1 MSRKFVDEEK
11 CMNEEHIAEEAVA
24 IPSESMQY
32 RLEFTGTTAEYFRI
46 WIVNTFLTIIT
57 LGIYAAWAKVRTRQY
72 FYAHTGIGGH
82 SFEYL
87 ANPMAILKGNLI
99 IGGGFILY
107 TAAGHYNQIAA
118 GVIAVLFSLILPF
131 LFYKTLRFYAHNSAF
146 RNVRFRFSGTLG
158 ESYRIFLF
166 LGLLIPLTLGLIFP
180 YWSFRQKKYFFD
192 NFAFGTSRN
201 SFNGTPGTFY
211 NVYLMASLILIG
223 ILAGAALVLYLVFQN
238 FLSSASGAYIY
249 FIPIFTYIILLIASV
264 LIQQYIY
271 ARVNNYCWQES
282 ALGTIR
288 FQSTLNP
295 WQLMRI
301 RVMNILGILV
311 SCGLLIP
318 WAKIRKSRYILD
330 NLTIITQGGLDDFT
344 AGAGDDES
352 AVGEAATDFFDF
364 EIGL

>member
-1 MSRKFVDEEK
+1 LSRKFIAEEK
-11 CMNEEHIAEEAVA
+11 CMNEEQIATEAVA
-24 IPSESMQY
+24 MPSESVRY
-32 RLEFTGTTAEYFRI
+32 RLEFTGTTEEYFRI

-87 ANPMAILKGNLI
+87 ANPTAILKGNLI

-107 TAAGHYNQIAA
+107 TAAGHYNQAAA
-118 GVIAVLFSLILPF
+118 GIIAILFFLILPF
-131 LFYKTLRFYAHNSAF
+131 LIYKTLRFYAHNSAF
-146 RNVRFRFSGTLG
+146 RNVRFRFSGMPG
-158 ESYRIFLF
+158 ESYKIFLF
-166 LGLLIPLTLGLIFP
+166 LGLLIPFTLGLIFP

-192 NFAFGTSRN
+192 NFAFGASPN
-201 SFNGTPGTFY
+201 SFDGTSGFFY
-211 NVYLMASLILIG
+211 QTYLTASGIMLGIVAGIGFIAYSLIRNP
-223 ILAGAALVLYLVFQN
+223 YQ
-238 FLSSASGAYIY
+238 SAIQ
-249 FIPIFTYIILLIASV
+249 ASV
-264 LIQQYIY
+264 LSLLMAYPFILIVGGVLVQQYLY
-271 ARVNNYCWQES
+271 AMLNNYCWGHSQ
-282 ALGTIR
+282 LGTIR

-295 WQLMRI
+295 WQLIRI

-318 WAKIRKSRYILD
+318 WAKIRKTRYILD
-330 NLTIITQGGLDDFT
+330 NIAIITQGGLDDFT
-344 AGAGDDES
+344 AEVGAEES

>member
-1 MSRKFVDEEK
+1 
-11 CMNEEHIAEEAVA
+11 MNEEHIAQEAVA
-24 IPSESMQY
+24 IPSEPMRY
-32 RLEFTGTTAEYFRI
+32 RLEFTGTTEEYFRI

-87 ANPMAILKGNLI
+87 ANPTAILKGNLI

-107 TAAGHYNQIAA
+107 TAAGHYHQLA
-118 GVIAVLFSLILPF
+118 GGIIAVLFSLILPF

-158 ESYRIFLF
+158 ESYRVFLF

-192 NFAFGTSRN
+192 NFAFGTTKN
-201 SFNGTPGTFY
+201 SFTGSVRTFY
-211 NVYLMASLILIG
+211 NAYFMASMILISILMGVG
-223 ILAGAALVLYLVFQN
+223 IVVYFVLQN
-238 FLSSASGAYIY
+238 FPPSEYGSHVFLIA
-249 FIPIFTYIILLIASV
+249 IPIMYAVFLIGSV

-271 ARVNNYCWQES
+271 ARISNYCWEES
-282 ALGTIR
+282 TLGTIR

-295 WQLMRI
+295 WQLIRI

-318 WAKIRKSRYILD
+318 WAKIRKTRYILD
-330 NLTIITQGGLDDFT
+330 NLTIITQGGLDNFT
-344 AGAGDDES
+344 AEVGAEED
-352 AVGEAATDFFDF
+352 AVGEAATDFFDL